1 MAEKEKGMLLMEKIL
16 KKFKTNVVIS
26 SLLCVAL
33 GLVLVLW
40 PGLSIQ
46 IVCTA
51 VGAVLIVSGVI
62 RIVGYFTAKDGSM
75 YSQINLIFGI
85 VFAVVGVWIVIK
97 PEKVLAI
104 IPIIVGIVIVLHGLH
119 NLQQAIELCKDKYDK
134 WWIALLLGILTV
146 GFGVL
151 LICRPF
157 AAIDTIVMLI
167 GIFLIYDGL
176 SNIWIVSR
184 IYKNA
189 KIVKQEMEAVEVE
202 SREIDTEE

>member
-1 MAEKEKGMLLMEKIL
+1 MEKLL

-26 SLLCVAL
+26 SLLCVLL

-40 PGLSIQ
+40 PGLTIQ
-46 IVCTA
+46 IACTA
-51 VGAVLIVSGVI
+51 VGAVLIISGAI
-62 RIVGYFTAKDGSM
+62 RIISYFTARDSSM

-85 VFAVVGVWIVIK
+85 IFAVVGVWIVIK
-97 PEKVLAI
+97 PDKVLAI
-104 IPIIVGIVIVLHGLH
+104 IPIIVGIVIALHGLH

-134 WWIALLLGILTV
+134 WWIALILGILTM

-157 AAIDTIVMLI
+157 AAIDTVVMLI

-189 KIVKQEMEAVEVE
+189 KILKQELEAVEADVQ
-202 SREIDTEE
+202 EIKE

>member
-1 MAEKEKGMLLMEKIL
+1 MEKIL

-26 SLLCVAL
+26 SLLCVLL

-51 VGAVLIVSGVI
+51 VGAVLIVSGGI
-62 RIVGYFTAKDGSM
+62 RIVSYFTAKDGSM

-85 VFAVVGVWIVIK
+85 IFTVVGVWIVIK
-97 PEKVLAI
+97 PDKVLAI
-104 IPIIVGIVIVLHGLH
+104 IPIIVGIVIALHGLH
-119 NLQQAIELCKDKYDK
+119 NLQQAITLCKDKYDK
-134 WWIALLLGILTV
+134 WWIALLLGILTI

-157 AAIDTIVMLI
+157 AAIDTVVMLI
-167 GIFLIYDGL
+167 GVFLIYDGL

-189 KIVKQEMEAVEVE
+189 KIIKQEMEAVDADAREVE
-202 SREIDTEE
+202 